1 MLQNFIICINSV
13 IPQAVYLIVGIML
26 KHFKVISEK
35 EVKRFTSVVFVMLYP
50 FLMFDNLYG
59 KNLDEHF
66 SLPLIIYACVSLV
79 IIIVCVWWTVCHFE
93 KDNYN
98 RGAMIQA
105 MFRSNIVL
113 MGLPVATYIF
123 GKGNVASVAVLLMV
137 VVPIYNVI
145 AVVIFEDFRGGKVS
159 WKSILHGVLTN
170 PLIDGGIAAII
181 VLIFGIKM
189 PDVLMVPIQALSDS
203 TTPVAMVLLGAS
215 LKISGIKQDKK
226 KVLSC
231 VAVKLLVVPLFGIG
245 GAVLFGLRG
254 VDLLA
259 ITLMYAT
266 PTALASFAMASSMG
280 GNGELTGEA
289 VVFSTIMSC
298 VTLPII
304 LFILMQ
310 LGYLVA

>member
-1 MLQNFIICINSV
+1 MLQNFIICVNSV

-26 KHFKVISEK
+26 KRFNVISEE
-35 EVKRFTSVVFVMLYP
+35 EVKRFTKVIFVMLYP

-59 KNLDEHF
+59 KSLGEHF
-66 SLPLIIYACVSLV
+66 SLPLIIYACTSLLV
-79 IIIVCVWWTVCHFE
+79 IIACIWWAVCRFE

-123 GKGNVASVAVLLMV
+123 GKGNVATVAVLLMV

-159 WKSILHGVLTN
+159 WKSIIHGVLTN
-170 PLIDGGIAAII
+170 PLIVGGIAAII
-181 VLIFGIKM
+181 VLVLGIEM
-189 PDVLMVPIQALSDS
+189 PENLLVPIRALSDA

-215 LKISGIKQDKK
+215 LKISGIKQDKR
-226 KVLSC
+226 KVLAC
-231 VAVKLLVVPLFGIG
+231 VSVKLIVVPIFGIG

-254 VDLLA
+254 VELLA
-259 ITLMYAT
+259 IALMYAT

-280 GNGELTGEA
+280 GNDELTGET
-289 VVFSTIMSC
+289 VVFSTMMSC
-298 VTLPII
+298 LTLPVI
-304 LFILMQ
+304 LFVLMQ
-310 LGYLVA
+310 LRYLAI